1 MKTATKRAAV
11 NPSAPLPEL
20 DERFD
25 HQLHV
30 NPIILDKVG
39 DLGEQIGKKFNVVK
53 GTRGQISFI
62 TNYQRFF
69 LVDVKEKKTIGLA
82 PEFEE
87 RAPITDLLDSA
98 NTDARNIPSV
108 NFDTMMTEIRGEL
121 TIGLSTPVEDYNI
134 MLKAEAEEDMVEK
147 ADTLMQKAIFK
158 LLNLSFGNQHYQK
171 VLNCLEALRI
181 TCAAVSY
188 VCLNN

>member
-1 MKTATKRAAV
+1 M
-11 NPSAPLPEL
+11 
-20 DERFD
+20 
-25 HQLHV
+25 
-30 NPIILDKVG
+30 
-39 DLGEQIGKKFNVVK
+39 
-53 GTRGQISFI
+53 
-62 TNYQRFF
+62 
-69 LVDVKEKKTIGLA
+69 DVKEKKTIGLA

-108 NFDTMMTEIRGEL
+108 NFDTMMTEIRGEP
-121 TIGLSTPVEDYNI
+121 TIGLSTPVEDYHI

-147 ADTLMQKAIFK
+147 ADTLMQEAIFK

-171 VLNCLEALRI
+171 VLNCLEALRK